1 MSLSALVQAI
11 SSALLSLDY
20 LLWHFAVMHALTP
33 NYEFGIESRVVA
45 EVPLYHQLLRYALP
59 SLDTAGWALLGLAM
73 LAGVAGRERAER
85 TIAAALTSLTVSSL
99 SFAITHWT
107 ERTFLSLYS
116 IAWGD
121 FGRHISYPLPVAAHA
136 GGLILLVLYY
146 SALMVSL
153 SLLLAVAL
161 VLEALTLALQFVL
174 PVVTAIAILPAARR
188 EAIRLWSLYMQSLAS
203 PFVILL
209 CVYLSSFLMGYAGL
223 QIGMLLLAP
232 LSVTLIVGIGGIYL
246 GQGLSY
252 MASSISI
259 AIWPGLLRSFR
270 RHISRDDRM
279 QDMER
284 ESDDS

>member
-1 MSLSALVQAI
+1 
-11 SSALLSLDY
+11 
-20 LLWHFAVMHALTP
+20 
-33 NYEFGIESRVVA
+33 
-45 EVPLYHQLLRYALP
+45 
-59 SLDTAGWALLGLAM
+59 
-73 LAGVAGRERAER
+73 
-85 TIAAALTSLTVSSL
+85 
-99 SFAITHWT
+99 
-107 ERTFLSLYS
+107 
-116 IAWGD
+116 
-121 FGRHISYPLPVAAHA
+121 
-136 GGLILLVLYY
+136 
-146 SALMVSL
+146 MVSL

-174 PVVTAIAILPAARR
+174 PPVVTAIAILPAARR

-232 LSVTLIVGIGGIYL
+232 PLSVTLIVGIGGIYL